1 MQPRKYI
8 WMLRALLY
16 KLTFKRI
23 GNLTYIGKP
32 IFTEGRKNIAIGKRV
47 RIYPGIRLETIDG
60 GQISIGN
67 NVAIEQNVQ
76 IVSMKNKLVIGDD
89 VTIAGNTFISNVNH
103 NYADVHHSVMDQGY
117 TVKKTII
124 GKSCFIGYGTVIL
137 PGTELGNHCI
147 VGSNSVLTGQYADYS
162 LIVGAPGRI
171 IKKYNFNLNIWERSD
186 K

>member
-1 MQPRKYI
+1 MQPRKYV

-16 KLTFKRI
+16 KLSFKRI

-32 IFTEGRKNIAIGKRV
+32 LFTQGRRNIYIGTRV
-47 RIYPGIRLETIDG
+47 RIYPGIRLETIEG

-76 IVSMKNKLVIGDD
+76 IVSMKGHLTIGDD

-103 NYADVHHSVMDQGY
+103 NYIDVHRSAMDQGY
-117 TVKKTII
+117 TVKETTI
-124 GKSCFIGYGTVIL
+124 GDGCFIGYGVVVL
-137 PGTELGNHCI
+137 PGTKLGNHCI
-147 VGSNSVLTGQYADYS
+147 VGSNSVLNGQYADNS

-171 IKKYNFNLNIWERSD
+171 IKRYNSEADDWERSD